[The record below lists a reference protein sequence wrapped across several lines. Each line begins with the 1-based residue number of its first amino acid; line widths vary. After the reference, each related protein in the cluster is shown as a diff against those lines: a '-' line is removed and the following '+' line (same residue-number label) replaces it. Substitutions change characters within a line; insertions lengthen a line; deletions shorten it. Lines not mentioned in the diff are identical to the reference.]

1 MNFQADSHHGNN
13 VPGESWDSGTCSTF
27 HCVASN
33 LHGEQEVGQTESDGT
48 RLSGQRDLLTWQM
61 RIT

>member
-33 LHGEQEVGQTESDGT
+33 LHGEQEVGQTELDGT
-48 RLSGQRDLLTWQM
+48 CLSGQRDL
-61 RIT
+61 